1 MINLNNLKT
10 GKRLALGFGLMLAM
24 MVVGTILALYC
35 ITTINKHMD
44 NTLEE
49 AAKMSKIQQINST
62 LDTLYLEMWSLVTAT
77 NATDK
82 QTRKAA
88 VDVQR
93 EAYRNGLQE
102 LKAAA
107 KTEQG
112 RKLLAKLEEALTGC
126 RELNQQVTEMAMKAD
141 GMDTKALQLFED
153 DGGKRMREQ
162 IDPAIAEIVAWRERR
177 IKETDTLANTTVER
191 AWWTLAIG
199 LVIGAMGAVFFGAAI
214 TRSVVKPIRESVNF
228 TELLAHGDFSTD
240 IAEALR
246 QRGDEMGELARAFHG
261 MTGNTRKLLQEVTGG
276 VQTLASSAT
285 ELSAVSSQ
293 TSHAVRSMSERT
305 STVAAAAEE
314 ASANTTSVAASMEQA
329 ATNLASVASATEE
342 MSATIGEIAS
352 NSEKARAISDQ
363 ATEQAQ
369 TISALMQQLGVA
381 AREIGKVTETITDIS
396 SQTNL
401 LALNATIEA
410 ARAGAAGK
418 GFAVV
423 ENEIKELARQTAT
436 ATEDIKAKIAGVQNS
451 AGSAITDIEKISGV
465 IKEVGQIVSSIAASI
480 EEQAAVTKDVAGN
493 IAQATTGVRDSNERI
508 AQTATVSKSIARD
521 MTAVN
526 TAVGDIRQGG
536 EQLAASTA
544 ELSKLA
550 EQLKATAGHFKV
562 DTHSASSAASTHHSQ
577 TRATGTASRQESPSN
592 VSHAAPASA
601 KQAEEAV
608 LIPWKETYSVGVL
621 AMDSHHQKLISLIN
635 RLHSALKQGAGTTVA
650 QGILKELM
658 AYTQYHFKAEEELM
672 GKCGFD
678 GLESQKKVHED
689 FLRVVTAARDRWEA
703 GDASVP
709 RELLVTLESWLVKH
723 ITGMDKQYGPCII
736 RHLAGAKDTA
746 CPLRTGALARAGG
759 KPLAGSGKA

>member
-1 MINLNNLKT
+1 MINLNNFKT
-10 GKRLALGFGLMLAM
+10 GKRLAFGFGMMLAM

-35 ITTINKHMD
+35 ITTINKSMD
-44 NTLEE
+44 STLEE
-49 AAKMSKIQQINST
+49 VAKMSKIQQINST
-62 LDTLYLEMWSLVTAT
+62 LDTLYLEMWGLVTAT
-77 NATDK
+77 NAAEK
-82 QTRKAA
+82 QTCKAA

-126 RELNQQVTEMAMKAD
+126 RELNQQVTEMAMKAEGAD
-141 GMDTKALQLFED
+141 AKALQLFED

-162 IDPAIAEIVAWRERR
+162 IDPAIAEIIAWREQR
-177 IKETDTLANTTVER
+177 IKETDTLAETVVDR

-214 TRSVVKPIRESVNF
+214 TRSVVTPIRESVNF
-228 TELLAHGDFSTD
+228 TERLARGDFSTD
-240 IAEALR
+240 IPETLR

-352 NSEKARAISDQ
+352 NSEKARNISDQ
-363 ATEQAQ
+363 ATAQAQ

-423 ENEIKELARQTAT
+423 ANAIKELARQTAT
-436 ATEDIKAKIAGVQNS
+436 ATEDIKAKISGVQNS
-451 AGSAITDIEKISGV
+451 AGSAITDIERISGV
-465 IKEVGQIVSSIAASI
+465 IKEVGAIVSSIAASI
-480 EEQAAVTKDVAGN
+480 EEQAAVTKDVANN
-493 IAQATTGVRDSNERI
+493 IAQATTGVKDSNERI
-508 AQTATVSKSIARD
+508 AQTATVSKDIARD
-521 MTAVN
+521 MTGVN
-526 TAVGDIRQGG
+526 TAVADIRQGG
-536 EQLAASTA
+536 EQVAASTA
-544 ELSKLA
+544 ELSRLA
-550 EQLKATAGHFKV
+550 EQLKATASQFKV
-562 DTHSASSAASTHHSQ
+562 
-577 TRATGTASRQESPSN
+577 
-592 VSHAAPASA
+592 
-601 KQAEEAV
+601 
-608 LIPWKETYSVGVL
+608 
-621 AMDSHHQKLISLIN
+621 
-635 RLHSALKQGAGTTVA
+635 
-650 QGILKELM
+650 
-658 AYTQYHFKAEEELM
+658 
-672 GKCGFD
+672 
-678 GLESQKKVHED
+678 
-689 FLRVVTAARDRWEA
+689 
-703 GDASVP
+703 
-709 RELLVTLESWLVKH
+709 
-723 ITGMDKQYGPCII
+723 
-736 RHLAGAKDTA
+736 
-746 CPLRTGALARAGG
+746 
-759 KPLAGSGKA
+759 